1 MIAPLLLFV
10 CGNAFSEEKPL
21 GSGSRPQTEK
31 DTFKIEKLPPIK
43 IDPKAKL
50 ESEFLEQ
57 HRAWVKRVLV
67 DPLAERIKDQ
77 PWSAAAIAFAEK
89 GVRDLVLR
97 YDNEQL
103 NAVAA
108 EGRKVVNAGCKDPLV
123 VYLAKR
129 IGYRVQQDPAA
140 AKKSFENIIKQLLD
154 DKTSSRALLC
164 FVAKDLAEVNMRAT
178 RTVSEHV
185 EQIPSW
191 TREALSDGSYK
202 PEDAVV
208 FLRHQID
215 GQWERP
221 AGLDHAALAKV
232 FRSSELPEWVR
243 LTLSGHAEIRLA
255 WQARGGGYANTVT
268 EEGWKGFNEHLAKA
282 EAELTKAWNLQPDRP
297 EAATLMIGVVM
308 ATEPSPSNGV
318 RLWFDRAIAAQFDY
332 LPAYTAVR
340 RAYLPRWNGSLELLL
355 GFGRI
360 CRDTQRYDTAVP
372 LQFIHALQDVVDEVG
387 DRKALYAAV
396 PGLAHE
402 VSDLALAIAEKSPGK
417 PRRKEWLSYAAFHAW
432 MGRNYETASKILSSL
447 NGELTPK
454 TVLQIAG
461 YGVTPRGFA
470 SDIELHTGNSGDEF
484 DRAEALFEEDDVA
497 GARVAFENVEKQASE
512 TVKPMVQSRIE
523 LIDFEKA
530 FATGEW
536 VKVTPKPGLF
546 AWTLKE
552 GLWEADPDGT
562 LVSRSA
568 EYHQGLI
575 FYRGRV
581 GPNYELRGEF
591 EVESLENAG
600 RNFGVATGYRDP
612 DGVGVK
618 FLTYQEGKGHSVGV
632 VFPLKGGLPS
642 RPNEKPIEF
651 KPRNQFLLHVENG
664 ETSYELNGALLFP
677 KEQAPPQMVEFEN
690 SNFGFT
696 GAMLRPG
703 NITRV
708 RNIEVRR
715 LP

>member
-1 MIAPLLLFV
+1 VSA
-10 CGNAFSEEKPL
+10 NAFSEEKPL
-21 GSGSRPQTEK
+21 GSASRAQTEEQ
-31 DTFKIEKLPPIK
+31 TFRIEKLPPIK

-50 ESEFLEQ
+50 ESEFLDQ
-57 HRAWVKRVLV
+57 YRAWAKRVLV
-67 DPLAERIKDQ
+67 EPLAERIKDQ
-77 PWSAAAIAFAEK
+77 AWSAAAIAFAEK
-89 GVRDLVLR
+89 GARDLALQ

-108 EGRKVVNAGCKDPLV
+108 DGKKVVDAGCKDPLV
-123 VYLAKR
+123 VYLATR

-140 AKKSFENIIKQLLD
+140 AKKTFEDIIKQILD
-154 DKTSSRALLC
+154 DKTCSRALLC
-164 FVAKDLAEVNMRAT
+164 FVAKDLADVNMRAT

-185 EQIPSW
+185 EQIPPW
-191 TREALSDGSYK
+191 THEALSDGSYK

-232 FRSSELPEWVR
+232 FQSSELPEWVR
-243 LTLSGHAEIRLA
+243 LTLSGHVEIRLA

-268 EEGWKGFNEHLAKA
+268 EEGWKGFHEHLAMA
-282 EAELTKAWNLQPDRP
+282 ETELTKAWNLQPDRP
-297 EAATLMIGVVM
+297 EAATLMIEVVM
-308 ATEPSPSNGV
+308 ATEPGPSDSV

-332 LPAYTAVR
+332 LPAYAAVR

-360 CRDTQRYDTAVP
+360 CRDTHRYDTAVP
-372 LQFIHALQDVVDEVG
+372 LQFIHTLQDVVDEVG
-387 DRKALYAAV
+387 DRRVLYAAV

-402 VSDLALAIAEKSPGK
+402 VSDLALAIADTSPRKS
-417 PRRKEWLSYAAFHAW
+417 RKNEWLSFAAVHAW
-432 MGRNYETASKILSSL
+432 LGHNYETAAKILSGL

-454 TVLQIAG
+454 MVLQIAV

-470 SDIELHTGNSGDEF
+470 LDIELHAGKTGDEF
-484 DRAEALFEEDDVA
+484 DRAEALVEEDEA
-497 GARVAFENVEKQASE
+497 GARAAFENVEKQVSE
-512 TVKPMVQSRIE
+512 SVKPLVQSRIE

-536 VKVTPKPGLF
+536 VKVVPKPGLF
-546 AWTLKE
+546 AWILKE
-552 GLWEADPDGT
+552 GLWEASSDGT

-568 EYHQGLI
+568 KYLGLI

-591 EVESLENAG
+591 ELESPENAD
-600 RNFGVATGYRDP
+600 RSFGVVTGYRHP
-612 DGVGVK
+612 DGTGVK
-618 FLTYQEGKGHSVGV
+618 FSTYQAGKGHPIALVL
-632 VFPLKGGLPS
+632 PLKGGLPG
-642 RPNEKPIEF
+642 RPKEKPIEF
-651 KPRNQFLLHVENG
+651 KPKNQFLLRVENG
-664 ETSYELNGALLFP
+664 ETSYELNGASLFP
-677 KEQAPPQMVEFEN
+677 KEQAPPEMVEFED

-696 GAMLRPG
+696 GAKLRPG
-703 NITRV
+703 NVTRV
-708 RNIEVRR
+708 RNIEIRR